1 MQRKAIARI
10 VGRPTKRAIRLLL
23 LGCMWIGVLITIP
36 GLLLGMAC
44 DKVVNALD
52 ESPAKVETRKSG

>member
-1 MQRKAIARI
+1 
-10 VGRPTKRAIRLLL
+10 
-23 LGCMWIGVLITIP
+23 MWIGVLIAIP

-52 ESPAKVETRKSG
+52 ESPANVESRKSW